1 MNLIIAVV
9 LGLTLMAATSFS
21 QEVPDS
27 LKTVIEIK
35 TSSQCEECKARIEK
49 GLSKE
54 DGIISSELTVE
65 TKIAKVVYNSS
76 VTDPDKIRKA
86 ITMIGYDADDV
97 PANKRAY
104 NKLPKC
110 CQKGGQD

>member
-1 MNLIIAVV
+1 MAVI
-9 LGLTLMAATSFS
+9 LGLTLMAATSLS

-27 LKTVIEIK
+27 LKKVIEIK
-35 TSSQCEECKARIEK
+35 TSSQCDECKARIEK

-65 TKIAKVVYNSS
+65 NKIAKVVYNSS
-76 VTDPDKIRKA
+76 VTDPDQIRKA
-86 ITMIGYDADDV
+86 ISKIGYDADDV
-97 PANKRAY
+97 PANKKAY

-110 CQKGGQD
+110 CQKGGHE